1 MLFSSVPIPLVS
13 CNQVP
18 SKAVTSALS
27 RGDLWVVGGFLFTT
41 PPHLIIWALLFVL
54 AFFQL
59 GGFSVDESRLKETS
73 PWLSFD
79 PTGLGQPLSFLL
91 SHRMW
96 LSSTSTSSESLFPFP
111 FSSWKYFHRK
121 YLVCLYFRL
130 DKTDGSEVF
139 LGSSPFPCF
148 LLRRANRPKIVSFS
162 DQK

>member
-1 MLFSSVPIPLVS
+1 MLFSSVLIPIVS

-41 PPHLIIWALLFVL
+41 PPHLIIWAFCFGIFP
-54 AFFQL
+54 A
-59 GGFSVDESRLKETS
+59 GGF
-73 PWLSFD
+73 LSWWVKAQGGIPLIVFWPNRVG
-79 PTGLGQPLSFLL
+79 PTPQFLA
-91 SHRMW
+91 
-96 LSSTSTSSESLFPFP
+96 LSSNVAFPSHSHPENTFTES
-111 FSSWKYFHRK
+111 
-121 YLVCLYFRL
+121 LVCLYFRL